1 MSHSWQTK
9 EMPPWGCGKHKSP
22 CAIVMTVP
30 AALRG
35 SQPPVGRD
43 SVELRGMDTS
53 TLRTPKQL
61 LEAGMIDAGDLEGI
75 TQVAGQFAV
84 GISRQMRALINGAAP
99 NDPIAAQFI
108 PSTQELHRT
117 AEELIDPIGDE
128 AHSPTTGLVHRYPD
142 RVLLKLTSGC
152 PVYCRFCF
160 RRETVGKSSGAL
172 NELEIEQALLYIESN
187 AKIWEVVLSGGDPL
201 ILSQRR
207 LQAIMRRLDAIG
219 HIGVIRFHTRVPVVR
234 PETIDTG
241 LIDALKIS
249 KAVYVVLHT
258 NHAQELSPAARSA
271 CARLIDSGFP
281 MLGQT
286 VLLKGVNSDAQTLT
300 ALFRALVAMRIKPY
314 YLHHGDLARGTS
326 HFRTSIEEGQALMAQ
341 LRGTVSGLCQPT
353 YVLDI
358 PGGHGKVPIGPNYI
372 SRSDAGKLTVTDIR
386 GQSHSYPST

>member
-1 MSHSWQTK
+1 
-9 EMPPWGCGKHKSP
+9 
-22 CAIVMTVP
+22 
-30 AALRG
+30 
-35 SQPPVGRD
+35 
-43 SVELRGMDTS
+43 MDTS

-75 TQVAGQFAV
+75 TEVAAAFAV
-84 GISRQMRALINGAAP
+84 GISRQMRALIDGSAP

-117 AEELIDPIGDE
+117 AEELLDPIGDE
-128 AHSPTTGLVHRYPD
+128 THSPIAGIVHRYPD
-142 RVLLKLTSGC
+142 RVLFKLTSAC

-160 RRETVGKSSGAL
+160 RRETVGKSSEAL
-172 NELEIEQALLYIESN
+172 DDLEVEQALRYIASN
-187 AKIWEVVLSGGDPL
+187 ARIWEVVLSGGDPF

-207 LQAIMRRLDAIG
+207 LKAIMQRLEAIE
-219 HIGVIRFHTRVPVVR
+219 HVGVIRFHTRVPVVR
-234 PETIDTG
+234 PEAIDAG

-281 MLGQT
+281 MLSQT

-300 ALFRALVAMRIKPY
+300 TLFRTLVAMRIKPY

-326 HFRTSIEEGQALMAQ
+326 HFRTSIEEGQALMSQ
-341 LRGTVSGLCQPT
+341 LRGSVSGLCQPT

-372 SRSDAGKLTVTDIR
+372 SRTDDGKIMVTDIR
-386 GQSHSYPST
+386 GQPHSYPDTQNRLRIEPPPQQPKE